1 MLTVFKTNT
10 SYGRWDE
17 ARKAWGLVV
26 NHARNIARMG
36 SAWVTEDVEPD
47 PEKRLAALER
57 LSLMIWTFPRSLQRH
72 LLGEAEDHEAYCEIV
87 RKRLPPDVAEGLIIA
102 RHKPS
107 RALYELSNA
116 INDLPMPYLRRIELD
131 KSCVEFANAMGACD
145 RIFTSPVPLVYT
157 RHTARF
163 LGGWILGMPLGLW
176 ASFGNVRGVIVSIIL
191 RFTLIYVFVMY
202 FNPDFVLFHVVSA
215 QTWNHVGLVPIAA
228 IISFFFF
235 GIEQLAIQ
243 LEEPFSILPLQNMTD
258 GMGLSAN
265 EHLAWHFEPT
275 NIIET
280 IQSSV
285 GGTTSMSEI
294 IPTMESITSSHRYI
308 GRVPTIGTTTNNS
321 NNPAASLDQEY
332 VVTRDNNNK
341 ARVPLLGDMTIERR

>member
-1 MLTVFKTNT
+1 
-10 SYGRWDE
+10 
-17 ARKAWGLVV
+17 
-26 NHARNIARMG
+26 MG

-47 PEKRLAALER
+47 PEKRRAALER
-57 LSLMIWTFPRSLQRH
+57 LSLMIWSFPRSLQRH
-72 LLGEAEDHEAYCEIV
+72 LLGEVEDHEAYCEIV

-107 RALYELSNA
+107 RSLYELSNA

-176 ASFGNVRGVIVSIIL
+176 ASFGNVRRVISRSIICVVVMAFKSSHIVFYFL
-191 RFTLIYVFVMY
+191 CNIYT
-202 FNPDFVLFHVVSA
+202 
-215 QTWNHVGLVPIAA
+215 QTWNHVGLIPISA

-258 GMGLSAN
+258 GMGLSAS
-265 EHLAWHFEPT
+265 EHVAWHFEPMGML
-275 NIIET
+275 ET
-280 IQSSV
+280 SYSSV
-285 GGTTSMSEI
+285 GSVPSLVETIPAMKRVTSIS
-294 IPTMESITSSHRYI
+294 RFI
-308 GRVPTIGTTTNNS
+308 GRMPVIGTTRNN
-321 NNPAASLDQEY
+321 NDNTVASLEQEP
-332 VVTRDNNNK
+332 VVTRDDNNNNN
-341 ARVPLLGDMTIERR
+341 ARVPVLGDMTIDRR

>member
-1 MLTVFKTNT
+1 MLFR
-10 SYGRWDE
+10 S
-17 ARKAWGLVV
+17 
-26 NHARNIARMG
+26 
-36 SAWVTEDVEPD
+36 VEPD

-176 ASFGNVRGVIVSIIL
+176 ASFGNVRGVIVRIRL
-191 RFTLIYVFVMY
+191 RFTVICVVVMY
-202 FNPDFVLFHVVSA
+202 FNPYSVLFHVVSA
-215 QTWNHVGLVPIAA
+215 
-228 IISFFFF
+228 
-235 GIEQLAIQ
+235 
-243 LEEPFSILPLQNMTD
+243 
-258 GMGLSAN
+258 
-265 EHLAWHFEPT
+265 
-275 NIIET
+275 
-280 IQSSV
+280 
-285 GGTTSMSEI
+285 
-294 IPTMESITSSHRYI
+294 
-308 GRVPTIGTTTNNS
+308 
-321 NNPAASLDQEY
+321 
-332 VVTRDNNNK
+332 
-341 ARVPLLGDMTIERR
+341 